1 MRIKLK
7 MLLLCGLLSSFACV
21 AVEPK
26 TGSGDGGAAIKKAQG
41 LIRQLSQEK
50 TALETEK
57 AALLQEKSTLSA
69 KLHALESELQRY
81 RPLPA
86 ELERYKSAMLEQK
99 SAYQQ
104 QIGQENQLRQT
115 LQDKHN
121 QVVTKANAL
130 LADNQLLVRAVQ
142 EREQWIGQCS
152 ERNQQL
158 QSLNREVVGQYRE
171 KGLLQQLSELD
182 ALTGIGDVAG
192 ETVAEDYRYRL
203 QQLRITPFKAVEVKT
218 LPVPAA
224 GLDESKP

>member
-1 MRIKLK
+1 
-7 MLLLCGLLSSFACV
+7 MLLLCGLLSSFTAA

-26 TGSGDGGAAIKKAQG
+26 AGGGDGGAAIKKAQG

-50 TALETEK
+50 TALEAEK
-57 AALLQEKSTLSA
+57 AAWLQEKSALSA
-69 KLHALESELQRY
+69 KLQALETELQRY

-86 ELERYKSAMLEQK
+86 ELERYQSALLELK

-104 QIGQENQLRQT
+104 QIGQESKLRQA

-121 QVVTKANAL
+121 QVVVKANAL

-142 EREQWIGQCS
+142 EREQWIGQCAA
-152 ERNQQL
+152 RNQQL
-158 QSLNREVVGQYRE
+158 QALNREVVAQYRE

-182 ALTGIGDVAG
+182 ALTGIGDVAS

-203 QQLRITPFKAVEVKT
+203 QQLRITPFKALEVKT

-224 GLDESKP
+224 EPVENTP